1 MRTASRILTLNNS
14 EAIAPPVA
22 DALQA
27 WRVAESGFKLQA
39 SVCDHCKQLSFPP
52 ARDCSHCTGYS
63 DDPQLKPLAGTGAL
77 YSFTTIHVGGN
88 GFDAPYA
95 IGFVDIDEG
104 LRVVAQLRF
113 DDKPLRSGAPV
124 VVEKAVIRHI
134 GDQAVEGYAFRVVG
148 SPTAP

>member
-1 MRTASRILTLNNS
+1 MSNLGAV
-14 EAIAPPVA
+14 APPMA

-27 WRVAESGFKLQA
+27 WRVAEGGIKLQA

-52 ARDCSHCTGYS
+52 ARDCPHCTGYS
-63 DDPQLKPLAGTGAL
+63 DDPELKPLAGTGTL

-88 GFDAPYA
+88 GFEAPYA
-95 IGFVDIDEG
+95 VGFVDIEEG

-113 DDKPLRSGAPV
+113 DNKPLQSGAPV
-124 VVEKAVIRHI
+124 AVEKTVIRHV

-148 SPTAP
+148 SPAAA